1 MPGPRLNDIQVVGT
15 HNSYHVEP
23 PPDVLAAITSVE
35 PSLADLAVTHP
46 DLRTQLNDQQVRQL
60 ELDVFADPD
69 GSLWRPIG
77 VKGFKVFHMEQ
88 IDEGSNCEVFVDCL
102 RQLRRWSDA
111 RGDHL
116 PVFVLVQPESG
127 IVLPGAPNPLP
138 ITTEVLDA
146 LDAEIR
152 SVMRPRDL
160 VTPERVRG
168 SHTTLEAAVLAGGW
182 PTLDDA
188 RGRFVFL
195 LDQGRDLYVDGR
207 PNLEDRVMF
216 PASTPGRPDAAF
228 VQFQDPRAPESA
240 TIPALVRQ
248 GYLVRTRADE
258 PVTTPTSGDVTQR
271 DAAFASGAQL
281 VSTDYPVAGAAARW
295 GSDYVAQLPGGALA
309 RCNPVRPP
317 KRCTARQLAE
327 PTREER
333 RPRQVRGRR
342 DPRDD
347 IASAMIPPTSA
358 STAPPI
364 VTHTPTPTFADTPGG
379 P

>member
-46 DLRTQLNDQQVRQL
+46 DLRTQLNDQPVRQL

-111 RGDHL
+111 CGDHL
-116 PVFVLVQPESG
+116 PVFVSVQPESG

-138 ITTEVLDA
+138 ITAEVLDA

-160 VTPERVRG
+160 VTPERGAWVTHNPRG
-168 SHTTLEAAVLAGGW
+168 RG
-182 PTLDDA
+182 A
-188 RGRFVFL
+188 RGWL
-195 LDQGRDLYVDGR
+195 ADAGRCTWPVRVPPR
-207 PNLEDRVMF
+207 PGSLTCT
-216 PASTPGRPDAAF
+216 STA
-228 VQFQDPRAPESA
+228 V
-240 TIPALVRQ
+240 
-248 GYLVRTRADE
+248 
-258 PVTTPTSGDVTQR
+258 PTSRIG
-271 DAAFASGAQL
+271 
-281 VSTDYPVAGAAARW
+281 
-295 GSDYVAQLPGGALA
+295 
-309 RCNPVRPP
+309 
-317 KRCTARQLAE
+317 
-327 PTREER
+327 
-333 RPRQVRGRR
+333 
-342 DPRDD
+342 
-347 IASAMIPPTSA
+347 
-358 STAPPI
+358 
-364 VTHTPTPTFADTPGG
+364 
-379 P
+379 